1 VCFKY
6 DDGGAILRETFNFGQ
21 FPIMLQ
27 VCYFV
32 ILHLLLKFPAYEN
45 ALMCIVKL
53 DDTSSEILTLH
64 NNGLYNAKFT
74 ISTIGSGSCYIV

>member
-6 DDGGAILRETFNFGQ
+6 DDGGAVLRENFNFGQ

-32 ILHLLLKFPAYEN
+32 ILHLLLKFLVYEN

-53 DDTSSEILTLH
+53 DDTSSE
-64 NNGLYNAKFT
+64 Y
-74 ISTIGSGSCYIV
+74 